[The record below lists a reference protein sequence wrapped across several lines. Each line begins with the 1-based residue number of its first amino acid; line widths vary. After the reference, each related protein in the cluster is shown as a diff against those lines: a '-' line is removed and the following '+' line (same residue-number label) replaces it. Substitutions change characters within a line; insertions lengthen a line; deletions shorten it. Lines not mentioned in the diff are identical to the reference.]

1 MEPTDFLDDQEQPQR
16 SVSSAIS
23 NLVVR
28 ITREYTGRGP
38 TQARTY
44 MQEDLITVVLRETL
58 TKGEL
63 KLANTGY
70 ADHVRATRRYFQDA
84 MREEIV
90 TGIEKLTGRRV
101 IAFLSDS
108 HFDPDLAVELVL
120 LEPQVTEEIPETGAS
135 DPR

>member
-1 MEPTDFLDDQEQPQR
+1 VTDGPEAPRASL
-16 SVSSAIS
+16 SSAIS

-28 ITREYTGRGP
+28 VTRDLTGRGP

-44 MQEDLITVVLRETL
+44 MQEDLIVVVLRDTL
-58 TKGEL
+58 TRGEL
-63 KLANTGY
+63 QLVRNGR
-70 ADHVRATRRYFQDA
+70 ADHVRTTRRFFQDA

-90 TGIEKLTGRRV
+90 TGIEELTGRRV

-108 HFDPDLAVELVL
+108 HFEPDLAVETIL
-120 LEPQVTEEIPETGAS
+120 LEPRADEDEDAPQTGRS

>member
-1 MEPTDFLDDQEQPQR
+1 MDPRDSLADQVRPPQ

-44 MQEDLITVVLRETL
+44 MQDDLIAVILRETL

-63 KLANTGY
+63 RLVENGR
-70 ADHVRATRRYFQDA
+70 ADHVRETRRYFQDA
-84 MREEIV
+84 MRDELV
-90 TGIEKLTGRRV
+90 AGIEDLTGRRV
-101 IAFLSDS
+101 IAFMSDN

-120 LEPQVTEEIPETGAS
+120 LEPRATVDQPETGRS
-135 DPR
+135 DGR

>member
-1 MEPTDFLDDQEQPQR
+1 VIEGTEAQR
-16 SVSSAIS
+16 SSVSSAIS

-28 ITREYTGRGP
+28 VTREMTGRGP

-44 MQEDLITVVLRETL
+44 MQEDLIVVVLRDTL
-58 TKGEL
+58 TRGEL
-63 KLANTGY
+63 QLVHNGR

-90 TGIEKLTGRRV
+90 SGVEELTGRRV

-108 HFDPDLAVELVL
+108 HFEPDLAVETLL
-120 LEPQVTEEIPETGAS
+120 LEPRADEDAPQTGRS
-135 DPR
+135 DAR

>member
-1 MEPTDFLDDQEQPQR
+1 MEPTDRLGDQERPQH

-44 MQEDLITVVLRETL
+44 MQDDLITVVLRETL

-63 KLANTGY
+63 RLVDNGR

-84 MREEIV
+84 MREELV
-90 TGIEKLTGRRV
+90 AGIEELTGRRV
-101 IAFLSDS
+101 IAFLSDN
-108 HFDPDLAVELVL
+108 HFDPDLAVELLL
-120 LEPQVTEEIPETGAS
+120 LEPRPTVDEPETGRS
-135 DPR
+135 DGR